1 MEFHI
6 AQQCCLASI
15 SAPINKFMKGFAVK
29 VVQTTCLYVIHGP
42 NYLNF
47 NLIFM
52 GVKNGIQV
60 VSRKYNKK
68 RKQASTACR
77 KLDIFVVSGP
87 CHKQVGCL
95 LMSSGLQCTLFF
107 FGVEGCCQK
116 FYLPS

>member
-1 MEFHI
+1 M
-6 AQQCCLASI
+6 
-15 SAPINKFMKGFAVK
+15 
-29 VVQTTCLYVIHGP
+29 LYVIHGP

-47 NLIFM
+47 FLVFM

-95 LMSSGLQCTLFF
+95 LMSSVLPCTLFF
-107 FGVEGCCQK
+107 LGVEGVLSKILSPELGALSQGK
-116 FYLPS
+116 LI